1 MRNGSSIW
9 YMTSSYSNTS
19 VFFRP
24 HVNEKPAFSKIS
36 TLERVFEK
44 MRFGWPFS
52 SDTCGQYAKADE
64 KKSPFSSKK
73 GYVWTGPKFCI
84 TFVFY
89 SSWVFQPPQNDSEDD
104 YRTGCRNVSHCQQQ
118 SYSGLRSP
126 GRSHSTY
133 FSYILSYV
141 VGSRF
146 AFPAVFL
153 FSKRKD
159 PSDQGLW
166 CVGSILVC
174 KESDSRLFEGGSTV
188 FLTYES

>member
-1 MRNGSSIW
+1 MVYDI
-9 YMTSSYSNTS
+9 
-19 VFFRP
+19 
-24 HVNEKPAFSKIS
+24 I
-36 TLERVFEK
+36 VFEYL
-44 MRFGWPFS
+44 RFLPSIRKREAGVFKNLHSGEGLWKDAFWVTVFIRYVWAVRQSGW
-52 SDTCGQYAKADE
+52 

-84 TFVFY
+84 TYVFY
-89 SSWVFQPPQNDSEDD
+89 SSWVFQPSQDDPEDD

-133 FSYILSYV
+133 SSYILPYV
-141 VGSRF
+141 VGSRIV
-146 AFPAVFL
+146 FPAVIL

-166 CVGSILVC
+166 CVGSILIC
-174 KESDSRLFEGGSTV
+174 KESGSRLFEGGFNV
-188 FLTYES
+188 FLTYTS

>member
-9 YMTSSYSNTS
+9 YTTSSYSNTS

-52 SDTCGQYAKADE
+52 SDTCGRYAKADE
-64 KKSPFSSKK
+64 KNLRFQAKRDTC
-73 GYVWTGPKFCI
+73 GRGLN
-84 TFVFY
+84 FVQHMFFY
-89 SSWVFQPPQNDSEDD
+89 SSWVFQPSQDDPEDD

-133 FSYILSYV
+133 SSYILPYV
-141 VGSRF
+141 VGSRIV
-146 AFPAVFL
+146 FPAVIL

-166 CVGSILVC
+166 CVGSILIC
-174 KESDSRLFEGGSTV
+174 KESGSRLFEGGFNV
-188 FLTYES
+188 FLTYTS

>member
-1 MRNGSSIW
+1 
-9 YMTSSYSNTS
+9 MTSSYSNTS

-24 HVNEKPAFSKIS
+24 IVNEKPAFSKIS
-36 TLERVFEK
+36 TEVFEK
-44 MRFGWPFS
+44 MRFRWPFS
-52 SDTCGQYAKADE
+52 SDTCGRYAKADE

-84 TFVFY
+84 TYVFY
-89 SSWVFQPPQNDSEDD
+89 SSWVFQPSQDDPEDD

-133 FSYILSYV
+133 SSYILPYV
-141 VGSRF
+141 VGSRIV
-146 AFPAVFL
+146 FPAVIL

-166 CVGSILVC
+166 CVGSILIC
-174 KESDSRLFEGGSTV
+174 KESGSRLFEGGFNV
-188 FLTYES
+188 FLTYTS